1 MSSIENTASM
11 DKKIDILG
19 SLKKLTSG
27 YLTKLI
33 IVCIVISIGI
43 SFVTPYFLT
52 FANFRDML
60 LGTSVIG
67 IIAFGMTIVL
77 ISDGIDL
84 SVGSVV
90 AFSSVVMCVSINAGL
105 GLGVAL
111 ILTMGSAMLI
121 GAVNGFF
128 IAVLNINP
136 FIITLG
142 TMSVVRGLS
151 FIVIGGR
158 ALPFSQPAVRYIGS
172 QSILGIPIPI
182 YFMIIVFA
190 VLWFMLKYTQ
200 LGRNIYAIG
209 NNTETARLS
218 GINIIKTKMLVF
230 VIMGLLA
237 GVAGFL
243 LSAQTYAG
251 SPNAGIGYELDA
263 ITAAILGGTSLSGGQ
278 GKVVGTV
285 IGIIIVA
292 LVLNGQNMIGISYDA
307 QYVSKGVI
315 ILIAMTIA
323 RKRA

>member
-1 MSSIENTASM
+1 MSDIGNVVAVKKENP
-11 DKKIDILG
+11 IVG
-19 SLKKLTSG
+19 VLKQIASG
-27 YLTKLI
+27 YLSKLVL
-33 IVCIVISIGI
+33 VCIVISIVI
-43 SFVTPYFLT
+43 SRITPYFLT
-52 FANFRDML
+52 LSNFRDML

-90 AFSSVVMCVSINAGL
+90 AFSSVMMCVSINAGFNL
-105 GLGVAL
+105 FVAL
-111 ILTMGSAMLI
+111 LFTMGTAVLI

-128 IAVLNINP
+128 ISVLNINP

-158 ALPFSQPAVRYIGS
+158 ALPFSEPTVRFIGS
-172 QSILGIPIPI
+172 ESLFGIPIPI
-182 YFMIIVFA
+182 YFMVIIFA
-190 VLWFMLKYTQ
+190 LLWFMLKYTQ
-200 LGRNIYAIG
+200 FGRNIYAIG

-230 VIMGLLA
+230 CIMGLLA

-278 GKVVGTV
+278 GRLVGTV

>member
-1 MSSIENTASM
+1 MSNMNSTAP
-11 DKKIDILG
+11 
-19 SLKKLTSG
+19 LKKNNKGLDIFKDLISG

-33 IVCIVISIGI
+33 IVCIVISLII
-43 SFVTPYFLT
+43 SMITPYFLT

-90 AFSSVVMCVSINAGL
+90 AFSSVIMCVSINAGFSL
-105 GLGVAL
+105 PLAL
-111 ILTMGSAMLI
+111 LFTLGSAIII
-121 GAVNGFF
+121 GGINGFF
-128 IAVLNINP
+128 ISVLNINP

-158 ALPFSQPAVRYIGS
+158 ALPFSEPTVRFIGS
-172 QSILGIPIPI
+172 ETILGIPIPI
-182 YFMIIVFA
+182 YFMVIIFG
-190 VLWFMLKYTQ
+190 VLWFTLKYTQ
-200 LGRNIYAIG
+200 FGRNIYAIG
-209 NNTETARLS
+209 NNSETARLS
-218 GINIIKTKMLVF
+218 GINIVKTKMLVF
-230 VIMGLLA
+230 CLMGLLA
-237 GVAGFL
+237 GIAGFL

-278 GKVVGTV
+278 GRLVGTV

>member
-1 MSSIENTASM
+1 MNNLDSTASIKEPVNIV
-11 DKKIDILG
+11 KK
-19 SLKKLTSG
+19 LKKVGSG

-33 IVCIVISIGI
+33 IVCIVISFII
-43 SFVTPYFLT
+43 SMITPYFLT

-90 AFSSVVMCVSINAGL
+90 AFSSVIMCVSINAGF
-105 GLGVAL
+105 GLPLAL
-111 ILTMGSAMLI
+111 LFTLGSAILI
-121 GAVNGFF
+121 GGINGFF
-128 IAVLNINP
+128 ISVLNINP

-158 ALPFSQPAVRYIGS
+158 ALPFTEPTVRYIGS
-172 QSILGIPIPI
+172 ESILGIPIPI
-182 YFMIIVFA
+182 YFMVIIFGI
-190 VLWFMLKYTQ
+190 LWFTLKYTQ
-200 LGRNIYAIG
+200 FGRNVYAIG
-209 NNTETARLS
+209 NNAETARLS
-218 GINIIKTKMLVF
+218 GINVVKTKLLVF
-230 VIMGLLA
+230 CLMGLLA
-237 GVAGFL
+237 GIAGFL

-251 SPNAGIGYELDA
+251 SPNAGVGYELDA

-278 GKVVGTV
+278 GRIVGTV

-307 QYVSKGVI
+307 QYVSKGII